1 LNQSGIVDRIVDASK
16 VAIRKEGVRRAKL
29 RMVEEIEKLSPEFQ
43 AHPFGRTDGRS
54 LENSEIEIHDTLQ
67 TKAGIYARLVSK
79 SKSIRLRET

>member
-1 LNQSGIVDRIVDASK
+1 
-16 VAIRKEGVRRAKL
+16 
-29 RMVEEIEKLSPEFQ
+29 MVEEIEKLSPEFQ
-43 AHPFGRTDGRS
+43 AHPFGRTEGGS